1 MSVDE
6 LESLES
12 LQRMCERSNRAPQE
26 CPMDIDD
33 STTPAPDS
41 TTPAPDTDTAQV
53 FDLNNL
59 LYLALQIEDQANY
72 NKSEFLG

>member
-12 LQRMCERSNRAPQE
+12 LQRMCDRSNKAPQE
-26 CPMDIDD
+26 CPMDCED
-33 STTPAPDS
+33 STTPAP
-41 TTPAPDTDTAQV
+41 DTAQV

-59 LYLALQIEDQANY
+59 LYLALQIEDQVKY
-72 NKSEFLG
+72 NQSEFLG